1 MKSTGLNFRHLYY
14 FWVVAKEGSVTRAA
28 ERLEVAV
35 QTISA
40 QLNLLEQAIGKS
52 LLAPQGRRLVL
63 TEAGRIA
70 LSYADQ
76 IFLLGEQLQD
86 ALAQSDVER
95 TMRLT
100 VGISDSLPKLISSRL
115 LEAALALPQRVKLV
129 CFEDKFE
136 SLLGDLSVHKLD
148 VVLTDRPVPSGTTL
162 RVFSHLLGES
172 EITLFGLPALA
183 EKYAKDFPRG
193 LTGAPLLLPTR
204 NNAIRGRIDHWFE
217 THDVRPEVVGEFDDN
232 ALLNT
237 FGRSGLGL
245 FPAPSALAKDV
256 EEQFGGIVVGGLSGV
271 REQFYAIS
279 NERKIKHPAIDAILS
294 AIHGRVFTSH
304 RHSAA
309 STPAAS
315 AHAVAPVL

>member
-40 QLNLLEQAIGKS
+40 QLNLLEQSVGKS

-70 LSYADQ
+70 LAYADQ

-86 ALAQSDVER
+86 ALAQTDVEK

-172 EITLFGLPALA
+172 EITLFGLPELA
-183 EKYAKDFPRG
+183 NEFGKDFPRK
-193 LTGAPLLLPTR
+193 LMGAPLLLPTR

-256 EEQFGGIVVGGLSGV
+256 EEQFGAVAIGALTGV

-279 NERKIKHPAIDAILS
+279 NERKIKHPAVEAILS
-294 AIHGRVFTSH
+294 AIHGRVFTSA
-304 RHSAA
+304 RQAA
-309 STPAAS
+309 AAAPALEEGES
-315 AHAVAPVL
+315 GTRG